1 MLKRKNIIILLKFLI
16 SLSLLGWFIMQTD
29 FSKVLKVLGSI
40 PFYIIFLAVII
51 NIFAFYINAVKW
63 HKLLNN
69 FKLMKLFSLNLIALY
84 YMLILPGQ
92 IAGELVKTYKL
103 AKGRREAEQIAASV
117 IIDRITGLIGLMLVA
132 MAGLILSK
140 TSIAKNLT
148 LWFSISIIVFSLLLY
163 LFYFKSVENII
174 KRFALLFKK
183 SFTGTIIKPCLLV
196 IAAWRQY
203 LKNPFMLLQS
213 ISYGIAYQLIC
224 VYVNIIIARAL
235 NIDITF
241 VDWCWIFG
249 VISIALFLPI
259 TISGIGV
266 REGGFIFLLG
276 NMGVEPEKALAMS
289 LSLLGLHVVCAFIG
303 GILDFRMDFKSYKRS

>member
-117 IIDRITGLIGLMLVA
+117 IIDRITGIIGLMLVA

-183 SFTGTIIKPCLLV
+183 SFTGTIIEPCLLV

-213 ISYGIAYQLIC
+213 ICYGIAYQLIC

-276 NMGVEPEKALAMS
+276 NMGVEPERALAMS

-303 GILDFRMDFKSYKRS
+303 GILDFQMDFKYYKRS